1 MVSRSVL
8 GLLVVLVVSFP
19 LPARAQGGQPA
30 LGGTATFHIDL
41 HAGSNLVSLP
51 VRPDSAA
58 VETVLADLSPLL
70 TLIQDDDGRYFIP
83 SQGIAQLG
91 RWSWDQ
97 AYRVVT
103 TGAATLIVQGPEI
116 RPEASPLL
124 VEPEIGNWVPYLRTA
139 PSSVDAAFA
148 SIASHLLR
156 VEDARGRFYVPGDA
170 ASTLDSVR
178 TGEGYRVWVSQPATL
193 TFPANTSPS
202 PDTAAPAR
210 PTGLVATPTDGAIVL
225 DWADSPEID
234 LHATPYEVL
243 RSTTSGGGYTHV
255 AWRSGSR
262 YTDADDLVA
271 GTAYYY
277 VVTAR
282 DADGNVSLPSAEASA
297 TLEPPPPPSPS
308 PFALPASGMPTA
320 TDEAL
325 GMRLEYRDDP
335 LGAVNEHGEGFETQ
349 GERLWIGV
357 GGTGTDRTH
366 PLPIVEPDGAGGI
379 QTYYINDARTL
390 APAPPLGTDIG
401 TDAFKFCHEGT
412 MPGAAILLPS
422 GGTAVH
428 LNVLDGDGGGCDD
441 TGSYFY
447 RYVQPS
453 DGSAGTLETLTKN
466 GGSPL
471 QSGAKN
477 YTLASPDASGPVVL
491 HLDAMSNTSFWTDG
505 DLDGDFKQL
514 ISANT
519 SNGTIPRAVGIGS
532 SVYIVANENVNG
544 HAAWR
549 IDAAGNATE
558 ATKTGLSS
566 LSEMWNGIDDVS
578 GGYGP
583 SPRYVGPAPDG
594 SGGALPGFIVLTR
607 SNGRYR
613 IYYHD
618 GQEGSTLTE
627 LATNEPGYISYARVG
642 DDTWRILNDG
652 RVQRLSAIDPTG
664 GSLSWTTELTL
675 TFPSGWSDVEYA
687 QITENGSIWIIGEKN
702 VTFPATG
709 VAYDDIAVAYYRS
722 AGLE

>member
-1 MVSRSVL
+1 MFFRALFGLLIVL
-8 GLLVVLVVSFP
+8 GVAFP

-30 LGGTATFHIDL
+30 LGGTTTFHIDL
-41 HAGSNLVSLP
+41 QAGSNLVSLP

-58 VETVLADLSPLL
+58 VEAVFADLFPLL

-83 SQGIAQLG
+83 DQGIAQLG

-103 TGAATLIVQGPEI
+103 TDAATLTVQGPEI
-116 RPEASPLL
+116 QPEASPLL
-124 VEPEIGNWVPYLRTA
+124 VEPEVGNWVPYLRTA
-139 PSSVDAAFA
+139 PASVDAAFA
-148 SIASHLLR
+148 SIAPHLLR

-178 TGEGYRVWVSQPATL
+178 TGRGYRVWVSQPATL

-202 PDTAAPAR
+202 P
-210 PTGLVATPTDGAIVL
+210 G
-225 DWADSPEID
+225 
-234 LHATPYEVL
+234 
-243 RSTTSGGGYTHV
+243 
-255 AWRSGSR
+255 
-262 YTDADDLVA
+262 
-271 GTAYYY
+271 
-277 VVTAR
+277 
-282 DADGNVSLPSAEASA
+282 
-297 TLEPPPPPSPS
+297 

-366 PLPIVEPDGAGGI
+366 PIPIVEPDGSGGI

-412 MPGAAILLPS
+412 MPGAAVLLPS
-422 GGTAVH
+422 GDTAVH

-447 RYVQPS
+447 RYVQPP
-453 DGSAGTLETLTKN
+453 DGSAGTLETLTGN
-466 GGSPL
+466 GSPL

-477 YTLASPDASGPVVL
+477 YTLASPDEGGPVVL
-491 HLDAMSNTSFWTDG
+491 HLDAMSNTSFWADG

-532 SVYIVANENVNG
+532 SVYVVTNENVNG

-549 IDAAGNATE
+549 IDAAENSTE

-566 LSEMWNGIDDVS
+566 LSEMWNGLDVS

-618 GQEGSTLTE
+618 GQEGSALAE
-627 LATNEPGYISYARVG
+627 LATNEPGYISYRRVG
-642 DDTWRILNDG
+642 DDTWRILSDG
-652 RVQRLSAIDPTG
+652 RVQRLSAIDPAG
-664 GSLSWTTELTL
+664 GSLTWRTELTL
-675 TFPSGWSDVEYA
+675 TFPADWSDVEYA
-687 QITENGSIWIIGEKN
+687 EITENGSIWIIGEKN

-722 AGLE
+722 AGL